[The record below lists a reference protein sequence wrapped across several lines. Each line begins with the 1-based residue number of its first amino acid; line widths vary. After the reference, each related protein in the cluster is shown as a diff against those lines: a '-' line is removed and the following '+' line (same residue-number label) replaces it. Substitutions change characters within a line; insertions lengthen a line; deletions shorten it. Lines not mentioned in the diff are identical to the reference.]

1 MSKWSKLEQD
11 QFLTELSSKFGEIVT
26 RRQVEEY
33 AVTKSLPFPR
43 FIIDSAEFKVGRG
56 KYNLKP
62 KQQVEAPVAQPA
74 MAVVPMLRQ
83 KKLETT
89 VDDMIPGRDEN
100 YVPFG
105 FFKDMKSIISS
116 NIFYPVFVTG
126 LSGNGKTTMV
136 EQVCADLGRECVRVN
151 VSVETDED
159 DLIGGNTLVDGNI
172 VYREGPVLLAMKR
185 GAILLIDEC
194 DRGSNKLMCLQA
206 ILEGKPYFNKKTGE
220 VVHPAAG
227 FNIIATAN
235 TKGRGTDDGRFIA
248 AQILDEAFLERFAIT
263 VEQEFPGTK
272 VEKEIIMNK
281 MAELKTVDNEFAD
294 LLVTWADII
303 RKTYAE
309 GGVDE
314 IISTRRLLHIVKAY
328 SMFRKNRIK
337 AIELCINRFDNETKS
352 AFMDLYNKVDKPEE
366 NQVVSEGSD
375 TTDTQNKPSTGEPG
389 MINTDVSQS
398 VTRQFSAAGMGPAVV
413 DNAQDY

>member
-1 MSKWSKLEQD
+1 MRSYIMSKWSRIEQD
-11 QFLTELSSKFGEIVT
+11 QFLTDMISKFGEVVT
-26 RRQVEEY
+26 RRQVEEF
-33 AVTKSLPFPR
+33 AVSKKLPYPR
-43 FIIDSAEFKVGRG
+43 FIIDSAEYKVSRG
-56 KYNLKP
+56 TYDLKP
-62 KQQVEAPVAQPA
+62 KSQVAAPVVQPA
-74 MAVVPMLRQ
+74 MAVVPMVRQ
-83 KKLETT
+83 KKMETV
-89 VDDMIPGRDEN
+89 VDDMIPLKDGN

-105 FFKDMKSIISS
+105 FFRDMKSIIQSR
-116 NIFYPVFVTG
+116 IFYPVFVTG

-136 EQVCADLGRECVRVN
+136 EQVCADLKRECVRVN

-159 DLIGGNTLVDGNI
+159 DLIGGNTLIDGNI

-185 GAILLIDEC
+185 GAVLLIDEC

-220 VVHPAAG
+220 VIHPSAG
-227 FNIIATAN
+227 FTIIATAN

-263 VEQEFPGTK
+263 VEQEFPGVK

-281 MAELKTVDNEFAD
+281 MTELKVVDNEFAD

-303 RKTYAE
+303 RKTFTE

-314 IISTRRLLHIVKAY
+314 IISTRRLIHIVKAY
-328 SMFRKNRIK
+328 AMFRKNRVK
-337 AIELCINRFDNETKS
+337 AIELCINRFDDETKS

-366 NQVVSEGSD
+366 NQAVSVPENEA
-375 TTDTQNKPSTGEPG
+375 DTQKQPSTLDQGNG
-389 MINTDVSQS
+389 NTQGYVDANQQAIN
-398 VTRQFSAAGMGPAVV
+398 PAN
-413 DNAQDY
+413 NAQDY

>member
-1 MSKWSKLEQD
+1 MVSWNADSRSEFIGLAVQ
-11 QFLTELSSKFGEIVT
+11 KFGEVVT
-26 RRQVEEY
+26 RRQLEDL
-33 AVTKSLPFPR
+33 AVKQKLPFPR
-43 FIIDSAEFKVGRG
+43 FIIDSTEYKVSRG
-56 KYNLKP
+56 TYNLNP
-62 KQQVEAPVAQPA
+62 KQPAPVVTEPTV
-74 MAVVPMLRQ
+74 VVPLLRQ
-83 KKLETT
+83 KKLET
-89 VDDMIPGRDEN
+89 VIDNMIPVRDEL

-116 NIFYPVFVTG
+116 RIFYPVFVTG

-159 DLIGGNTLVDGNI
+159 DLIGGNTLIDGNI

-185 GAILLIDEC
+185 GAVLLIDEC

-220 VVHPAAG
+220 VVKPADG

-263 VEQEFPGTK
+263 VEQEFPGVK
-272 VEKEIIMNK
+272 VEKEIIQNK
-281 MAELKTVDNEFAD
+281 MRELKVQDNEFCD

-303 RKTYAE
+303 RKTFHE
-309 GGVDE
+309 GGIDE

-328 SMFRKNRIK
+328 SMFRKNRVK
-337 AIELCINRFDNETKS
+337 AIELCINRFDEETKS

-366 NQVVSEGSD
+366 NQEVSMPEYEM
-375 TTDTQNKPSTGEPG
+375 DTQNKPSTGDQG
-389 MINTDVSQS
+389 QINIDISQS
-398 VTRQFSAAGMGPAVV
+398 PTRQFSASGMGPNV
-413 DNAQDY
+413 